1 MKNLLYSWKNSKL
14 PPPDEKLLLAFV
26 KRAAQLAR
34 LPEFDWNFEI
44 EFTDDELMTRR
55 NMELL
60 GHEGTTDVITFSY
73 FTGDEDDF
81 ILENDTA
88 IDAVVNPDAA
98 LREGNR
104 RKNSSY
110 SRETALYVVHALLH
124 SAGLEDIEPEDRK
137 KMRANERR
145 VMKKLEAEGVVFS
158 KIFPPQEAAPGTL

>member
-1 MKNLLYSWKNSKL
+1 MKNLLFSWKNNKF
-14 PPPDEKLLLAFV
+14 PAPRAELLVPFV
-26 KRAAQLAR
+26 RRAATLAH

-73 FTGDEDDF
+73 FTGDDDDF
-81 ILENDTA
+81 ILEDETA

-98 LREGNR
+98 YREGLK

-110 SRETALYVVHALLH
+110 ARETALYVVHALLH
-124 SAGLEDIEPEDRK
+124 SSGLDDIAPEDRK
-137 KMRANERR
+137 RMRANERR

-158 KIFPPQEAAPGTL
+158 DIFPEKD